1 MSVFPKM
8 WPLCLVF
15 SSFSAIAFE
24 RINEGDTVYVACES
38 LTVYEKPT
46 AFSKVVRS
54 YKFGDKLNVT
64 GLKQVFP
71 LPATDFS
78 SKKFLEKREK
88 EDAAREERRPQ
99 PIPEEKYMRAAW
111 LQLKDGYGAASC
123 LVKQDLFSSQTE
135 EEVLKRVEALASGKA
150 KRNFSEDESG
160 DMTAMRG
167 AAGRTRGGKADYEMI
182 DSLIRSNQR
191 IISSQALEEF
201 RREGMLG
208 EYK

>member
-1 MSVFPKM
+1 MTFFSKM

-15 SSFSAIAFE
+15 SSFQTIAFE
-24 RINEGDTVYVACES
+24 RINQGDTVYVACES
-38 LTVYEKPT
+38 LRVYEKPT

-54 YKFGDKLNVT
+54 YKFGDKLSVK
-64 GLKQVFP
+64 GLEQLFP

-78 SKKFLEKREK
+78 SREFLEKREE

-111 LQLKDGYGAASC
+111 LQLMDGYGAASC
-123 LVKQDLFSSQTE
+123 LVRQELFSSQTE

-167 AAGRTRGGKADYEMI
+167 AAGKAKGGKADYETI
-182 DSLIRSNQR
+182 DKLANAIQGTFDIDAHN
-191 IISSQALEEF
+191 IF
-201 RREGMLG
+201 RQQGSLG
-208 EYK
+208 EYQ